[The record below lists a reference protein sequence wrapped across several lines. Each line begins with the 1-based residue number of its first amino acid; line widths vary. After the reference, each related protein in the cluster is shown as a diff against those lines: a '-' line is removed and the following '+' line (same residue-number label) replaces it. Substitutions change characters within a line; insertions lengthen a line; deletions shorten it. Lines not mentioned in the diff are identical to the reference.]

1 MENNNYSWKTRYFSK
16 TWNIYRNNR
25 QVGSIEK
32 PFFSRKS
39 TAEINGKKYEF
50 QDAGFA
56 GLESEVI
63 DAVENKAVGKVQ
75 FDANNGIGIIQIT
88 DEKNSTVELKS
99 GWRSKL
105 TLHNSTGLN
114 ILYDSSVSGL
124 SGKIEA
130 NKDNDLKLLSGLYL
144 FALMS
149 KLGSITLAG
158 IFAFIGI
165 VALAVLWWVF

>member
-1 MENNNYSWKTRYFSK
+1 MENSNYSWKTRYFSK

-50 QDAGFA
+50 QDKGFA
-56 GLESEVI
+56 GLESDVI

-75 FDANNGIGIIQIT
+75 FDAENSIGIIQIT
-88 DEKNSTVELKS
+88 DEKNSTLEIKNPWKNQFV
-99 GWRSKL
+99 
-105 TLHNSTGLN
+105 LHNSTGLN
-114 ILYDSSVSGL
+114 IAYNGSISGL
-124 SGKIEA
+124 RGEIEA
-130 NKDNDLKLLSGLYL
+130 NKTDDLKMLSGLYL

-149 KLGSITLAG
+149 KLSNVTWLG